1 MFKKEEIEFMKIYV
15 SLLYKYGY
23 CYFDVRKEYLDEYLK
38 QLENLVE
45 YKKCFKKYNNLE
57 NIFKYDEIM
66 DNYTN
71 FINLILYVTNCPKYS
86 FEDEKANIIMIKY
99 DDKIIKKNLENVKY
113 IDINIVNDIVSYMSD
128 YINQNLKIKIFTK

>member
-1 MFKKEEIEFMKIYV
+1 MFKKEEIEFMKIYI

>member
-1 MFKKEEIEFMKIYV
+1 MM
-15 SLLYKYGY
+15 
-23 CYFDVRKEYLDEYLK
+23 
-38 QLENLVE
+38 
-45 YKKCFKKYNNLE
+45 
-57 NIFKYDEIM
+57 
-66 DNYTN
+66 
-71 FINLILYVTNCPKYS
+71 KYS

>member
-128 YINQNLKIKIFTK
+128 YINRNLKIKIFTK

>member
-1 MFKKEEIEFMKIYV
+1 MFKKEEIEFMKIYI

-57 NIFKYDEIM
+57 NIFKYDKIM

>member
-1 MFKKEEIEFMKIYV
+1 MFKKEEIEFMKIYI

-45 YKKCFKKYNNLE
+45 YKKCFKKYSNLE

>member
-1 MFKKEEIEFMKIYV
+1 MFKKEEIEFMKIYI

-57 NIFKYDEIM
+57 NIFKYDEI
-66 DNYTN
+66 
-71 FINLILYVTNCPKYS
+71 FI
-86 FEDEKANIIMIKY
+86 
-99 DDKIIKKNLENVKY
+99 
-113 IDINIVNDIVSYMSD
+113 
-128 YINQNLKIKIFTK
+128 